1 MNYVEGGA
9 TAPKGFLAAGTHC
22 GLRKNK
28 NKPDLGLLYSEYICE
43 TAAVYTANLIK
54 GAPLVLTK
62 ENLAKTNN
70 KSRALII
77 NSGVANACVPD
88 GYEKAKAVTKIIS
101 EQMNLPLDEVLS
113 ASTGK
118 IGTSLDLNP
127 IINSAGDLISKLDK
141 KNDFAAAI
149 LTTDLVKKEKS
160 AEIIIDGV
168 PARIGGAAK
177 GSGMV
182 RPDMATLLC
191 FLTTD
196 LNIAQPLL
204 EKAFREAADYSFN
217 RVSVD
222 GDTSTNDF
230 AMIMA
235 NGAAGNKLIDSEDNN
250 YFIFKDALKQISLDL
265 SRMVARDGVG
275 ATKSIECVVKNFRS
289 ETEAV
294 ALAKSIISS
303 NLVKTAFFGADPNIG
318 RIICAMGYSRVN
330 FDFSLV
336 DADICGVK
344 ILSKGEFANFSPK
357 EVSEALKNSEII
369 ININMNQGEA
379 EGFALGCDMTYEF
392 INMNGLYKV

>member
-1 MNYVEGGA
+1 MKYVEGGA
-9 TAPKGFLAAGTHC
+9 SAPKGFLAAGIHC

-28 NKPDLGLLYSEYICE
+28 NKPDLGLLYSERACE
-43 TAAVYTANLIK
+43 TAAVYTANVIK
-54 GAPLVLTK
+54 GASLVLTK
-62 ENLAKTNN
+62 ECMAKTGN

-77 NSGVANACVPD
+77 NSGVANACVAD
-88 GYEKAKAVTKIIS
+88 GYEKALAVTEIIS
-101 EQMNLPLDEVLS
+101 RETGLPKEQIIS

-118 IGTSLDLNP
+118 IGLPLDLNP
-127 IINSAGDLISKLDK
+127 IKKSAGGLIKKLDK
-141 KNDFAAAI
+141 NNDFASAI
-149 LTTDLVKKEKS
+149 LTTDLVKKEKA

-168 PARIGGAAK
+168 PVLLGGAAK

-204 EKAFREAADYSFN
+204 EKAFREAVNYSFN

-230 AMIMA
+230 AVIMA
-235 NGAAGNKLIDSEDNN
+235 NGAAGNKLIDTEDKN
-250 YFIFKDALKQISLDL
+250 YFIFKEALKQISLDL
-265 SRMVARDGVG
+265 SRMVAKDGVG
-275 ATKSIECVVKNFRS
+275 STKSIECVVKNFR
-289 ETEAV
+289 TEAEAV
-294 ALAKSIISS
+294 SLAKSIISS

-318 RIICAMGYSRVN
+318 RIVCAMGYSRVE

-336 DADICGVK
+336 DADICGID
-344 ILSKGEFANFSPK
+344 ILTKGEFANFSPEK
-357 EVSEALKNSEII
+357 VSEALKNPEII
-369 ININMNQGEA
+369 ININMNQGAA

-392 INMNGLYKV
+392 INMNGLYKI